1 MAAPL
6 VIILIVLLVG
16 IAKECPETL
25 LIFAGILI
33 LVMGIRGL
41 DIISRELERPNT
53 AQVES
58 PR

>member
-6 VIILIVLLVG
+6 VIFLIVLLIG
-16 IAKECPETL
+16 IAKECPESL
-25 LIFAGILI
+25 LILVAVLI

-41 DIISRELERPNT
+41 EIISRELEKPNT